1 MTKQE
6 TLKLLWEKYVSD
18 QKLSARELDLL
29 RELIHDES
37 NRGLVAALLNAEY
50 EKTQEAASAEYS
62 SQQAFHEVWQKLL
75 LEQTETNTRVITVS
89 SRRPW
94 WKYAAAAAI
103 LLTVGL
109 GMYRLTIDKPS
120 PAIVAQQAA
129 NNSSTDIQPGGNKA
143 ILTLADGSV
152 IALNDAANG
161 LLANQGGTN
170 VVKLTTG
177 ELAYESGNQQANAL
191 LFNTIVIPRGGKY
204 RLTLPDGSK
213 VWMNAE
219 STLRYPTAFNGNTR
233 EVALTGE
240 AYFEI
245 AHNAA
250 QPFHVQVKD
259 IKVEV
264 LGTHFDIMAYE
275 NEAAIA
281 TTLVEGSVRV
291 SSSSK
296 QLHLTPGQQALQD
309 NNGAGMKIINDVDVQ
324 QVLAWKNDYF
334 QFAGDRLDHLMR
346 QIERW
351 YDVSVVYD
359 GPVPDKKFGGKISRS
374 SPLSDVLKALELSE
388 VKFRVEGKT
397 ITVINN

>member
-1 MTKQE
+1 MMKRE
-6 TLKLLWEKYVSD
+6 TLRLLWEKYVSD
-18 QKLSARELDLL
+18 QKLTPAELDQL
-29 RELIHDES
+29 RELICDES
-37 NRGLVAALLNAEY
+37 NRDLIAALLNDVY
-50 EKTQEAASAEYS
+50 EQTQEAAPAEHS
-62 SQQAFHEVWQKLL
+62 SQQAFQEAWQKLL
-75 LEQTETNTRVITVS
+75 PEQTETNAHVITIS
-89 SRRPW
+89 SRRQW

-103 LLTVGL
+103 LLAVGL
-109 GMYRLTIDKPS
+109 VVYRITGDKPS
-120 PAIVAQQAA
+120 PAIVAHKAA
-129 NNSSTDIQPGGNKA
+129 NNSSTPIQPGGNKA
-143 ILTLADGSV
+143 MLTLADGTV
-152 IALNDAANG
+152 IALTDAATG

-177 ELAYESGNQQANAL
+177 ELAYESGKQQSNAL
-191 LFNTIVIPRGGKY
+191 LFNTIVTPRGGKY
-204 RLTLPDGSK
+204 RLLLPDGSK

-219 STLRYPTAFNGNTR
+219 STLRYPTAFTGNMR

-250 QPFHVQVKD
+250 QPFQVQVKD

-275 NEAAIA
+275 NESAIA
-281 TTLVEGSVRV
+281 TTLIEGSVRV
-291 SSSSK
+291 SSPSK
-296 QLHLTPGQQALQD
+296 QLYLKPGQQALKD
-309 NNGAGMKIINDVDVQ
+309 NNSAGMKTINEVDIQ

-359 GPVPDKKFGGKISRS
+359 GPVPNKKFGGKILRS
-374 SPLSDVLKALELSE
+374 SPLSDVLRALELSE

-397 ITVINN
+397 ITVINK

>member
-6 TLKLLWEKYVSD
+6 TLQLLWEKYVSD
-18 QKLSARELDLL
+18 QKLSAGELHQL
-29 RELIHDES
+29 RELIYDES
-37 NRGLVAALLNAEY
+37 NRGLVTALLNAVY
-50 EKTQEAASAEYS
+50 EKTQEVAPAEHS
-62 SQQAFHEVWQKLL
+62 SQQAFNEVWQKLL
-75 LEQTETNTRVITVS
+75 HEQTEANAHVIRISTR
-89 SRRPW
+89 RQW
-94 WKYAAAAAI
+94 GKYAAAAVI
-103 LLTVGL
+103 LLAVGL
-109 GMYRLTIDKPS
+109 GIYRFTGNKPS
-120 PAIVAQQAA
+120 HTIVAQQAA

-143 ILTLADGSV
+143 MLTLADGSV

-170 VVKLTTG
+170 VVKLTNG
-177 ELAYESGNQQANAL
+177 ELAYESGNQHANAL
-191 LFNTIVIPRGGKY
+191 LFNTIITPRGGKY

-233 EVALTGE
+233 EVTLAGE

-264 LGTHFDIMAYE
+264 LGTHFNIMAYE

-291 SSSSK
+291 SSSST
-296 QLHLTPGQQALQD
+296 QLHLKPGQQALQD
-309 NNGAGMKIINDVDVQ
+309 NKGAGMKLINEADIQ
-324 QVLAWKNDYF
+324 QVLAWKNEYF
-334 QFAGDRLDHLMR
+334 QFAGDRLDRLMR

-351 YDVSVVYD
+351 YDVTVVYE
-359 GPVPDKKFGGKISRS
+359 GPVPDKKFGGKILRS

-397 ITVINN
+397 ITVINK